1 MQVSSF
7 TNMHLHSSTPKLLSV
22 PPVRDQHLSKMAGKI
37 FWILACN
44 QEMRITPLPPASH
57 CPAHPTGGGQLQLRA
72 QEQAVTPGM
81 PRCLWHAATLFC
93 SPCMSGTLP
102 QSPGSTHHSETLPVD
117 TGALA
122 TNLPE
127 KIQATPTAP
136 SEALSIPIPSLPDN
150 SLVEAH

>member
-1 MQVSSF
+1 
-7 TNMHLHSSTPKLLSV
+7 
-22 PPVRDQHLSKMAGKI
+22 MAGKI
-37 FWILACN
+37 FWILVHN
-44 QEMRITPLPPASH
+44 QEMQITLLPPASC
-57 CPAHPTGGGQLQLRA
+57 CPAHPTGEGQLQPRA

-81 PRCLWHAATLFC
+81 PQCLWHAATLLC
-93 SPCMSGTLP
+93 SPCMSGTPP
-102 QSPGSTHHSETLPVD
+102 QSPRSTHHTETLPVD

-136 SEALSIPIPSLPDN
+136 SEALSIPVPPLPDN